1 MLKPDLQFLMSQRT
15 QLEQPRQSAVTLL
28 AVLGVSL
35 V

>member
-1 MLKPDLQFLMSQRT
+1 MLKPDLQFLLS
-15 QLEQPRQSAVTLL
+15 QLEQPHQSAVTLL